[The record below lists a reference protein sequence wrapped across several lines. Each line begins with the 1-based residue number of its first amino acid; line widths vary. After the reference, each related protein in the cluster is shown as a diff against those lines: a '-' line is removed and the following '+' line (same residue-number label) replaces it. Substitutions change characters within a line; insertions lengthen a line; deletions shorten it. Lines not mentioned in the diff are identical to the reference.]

1 MGKKILLLRRPPN
14 KTPKVF
20 ENLNAGNAGYRQTKE
35 CFEMCKTLR
44 TELGN
49 EAP

>member
-1 MGKKILLLRRPPN
+1 MGKKILLLGIPPN
-14 KTPKVF
+14 TTPKVF

-35 CFEMCKTLR
+35 YFEMCKTLR